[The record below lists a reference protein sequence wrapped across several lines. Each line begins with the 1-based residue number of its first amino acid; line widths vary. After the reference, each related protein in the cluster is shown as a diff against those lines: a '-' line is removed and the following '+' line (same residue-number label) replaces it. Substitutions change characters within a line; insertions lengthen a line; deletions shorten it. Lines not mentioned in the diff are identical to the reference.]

1 MNQIAIIANRSFETD
16 PCGERTPLRILEATL
31 HALSEGRISDAVR
44 QFDECFTFTD
54 HGLDLE
60 FNDRPRLIEF
70 FKKAR
75 ELFPDTVVEVLST
88 CEAGDQAIAE
98 WKITAMETVRYGS
111 LPLRRPVSFRG
122 VSVARLRNGKIA
134 EWSDYYDQLCS
145 RRVNLAGY
153 FTEWVEL

>member
-1 MNQIAIIANRSFETD
+1 MNQIAVIADRNFDTD
-16 PCGERTPLRILEATL
+16 PCGERTPTRTLESTL
-31 HALSEGRISDAVR
+31 QALSEGRTSYAVL

-70 FKKAR
+70 FEKAR

-88 CEAGDQAIAE
+88 CEAGDQAVAE
-98 WKITAMETVRYGS
+98 WKITATETVRYGS
-111 LPLRRPVSFRG
+111 LPLRRPISFRG
-122 VSVARLRNGKIA
+122 VSVVRLRNRRIA

-145 RRVNLAGY
+145 RRVNLAAY

>member
-1 MNQIAIIANRSFETD
+1 MNQIAITANRSFETD
-16 PCGERTPLRILEATL
+16 LCGERTPMRILESTL
-31 HALSEGRISDAVR
+31 QALSEARTSDVIR

-60 FNDRPRLIEF
+60 FNHRTRLIEF
-70 FKKAR
+70 FEKAR

-145 RRVNLAGY
+145 RRVNLAAY